1 MSMPTKPEEP
11 EGFDREYWLSHCEG
25 FRVSRSGRRLGFVEE
40 VLKPYFGTG
49 PVLAVRGGLL
59 GRRLLFVAAGEVF
72 AIVPRDLRIWLT
84 SAAPASNELLLGTRL
99 TDDLPP
105 AAMIERRP
113 PSRVA
118 A

>member
-1 MSMPTKPEEP
+1 MSRRTKSERP

-25 FRVSRSGRRLGFVEE
+25 FHVSRSGRRLGFVDE
-40 VLKPYFGTG
+40 VVEPYFGKG

-59 GRRLLFVAAGEVF
+59 GRRVLFVLASEVF

-84 SAAPASNELLLGTRL
+84 SAAPASDELSLSPGL
-99 TDDLPP
+99 TDNLHP
-105 AAMIERRP
+105 AARIERRP